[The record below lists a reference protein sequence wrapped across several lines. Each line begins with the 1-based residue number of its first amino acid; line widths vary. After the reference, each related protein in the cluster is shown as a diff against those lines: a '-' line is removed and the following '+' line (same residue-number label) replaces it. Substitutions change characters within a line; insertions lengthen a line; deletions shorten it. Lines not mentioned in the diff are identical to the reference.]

1 MLLRKYLLLV
11 IRWKWLLI
19 LGLVFGMA
27 GGYSGSL
34 LATPIYQAN
43 TKVMV
48 AQSGQNQPSDITA
61 YLNSQQ
67 LTETY
72 VQLLKTELVME
83 TVYERLGL
91 TVDPG
96 HLGDGITAKS
106 IANTQL
112 IQITVED
119 SDPKKAQLIANAFV
133 AVLLE
138 QNDSIQSSR
147 YSFMEE
153 SLQVQKLQM
162 EMQITELQN
171 QIDTLSTKTLAEQK
185 KVMEDQITTL
195 QTEISNLEK
204 DIATT
209 TPTPS
214 GQNSTLDDKISR
226 LAQLRSLL
234 SLYQQNYNTLV
245 VTGQL
250 PVETNSSVDSQLSLM
265 RTTLTLYQQIYVSIL
280 NNLETTRL
288 ARMQNT
294 PNVVQ
299 IEAATLPVK
308 PVRPRVFLNTALAGV
323 IGLFVAV
330 VWIFIKEYVDDTLKT
345 PEDIE
350 KLLGLPVLGS
360 IAKLN
365 FENGAEILYVRKHP
379 RSIISEAFR
388 TLRTNLEFI
397 HPLKTVLVTSPGPE
411 EGKSTIAANLA
422 EIISQVNKQ
431 VILLDADM
439 RKPKVH
445 QILGI
450 PNRIG
455 LSDVFRTHHWEN
467 QDVLR
472 PVGDSKYLRVITSGN
487 IPPNPA
493 DLLGSELMLKFLEE
507 LKKLSDVVV
516 IDSPPSLVSDSQIL
530 STRVDGVIVVI
541 KPGFTRINAAKTT
554 VEQMKRSG
562 AKLIGVVING
572 IPKEYSYYYGGSYYS
587 SDQEKMYDG
596 YVEEGEVGN
605 KK

>member
-1 MLLRKYLLLV
+1 
-11 IRWKWLLI
+11 
-19 LGLVFGMA
+19 
-27 GGYSGSL
+27 
-34 LATPIYQAN
+34 
-43 TKVMV
+43 
-48 AQSGQNQPSDITA
+48 
-61 YLNSQQ
+61 
-67 LTETY
+67 
-72 VQLLKTELVME
+72 
-83 TVYERLGL
+83 
-91 TVDPG
+91 
-96 HLGDGITAKS
+96 
-106 IANTQL
+106 
-112 IQITVED
+112 
-119 SDPKKAQLIANAFV
+119 
-133 AVLLE
+133 
-138 QNDSIQSSR
+138 
-147 YSFMEE
+147 
-153 SLQVQKLQM
+153 
-162 EMQITELQN
+162 
-171 QIDTLSTKTLAEQK
+171 
-185 KVMEDQITTL
+185 
-195 QTEISNLEK
+195 
-204 DIATT
+204 
-209 TPTPS
+209 
-214 GQNSTLDDKISR
+214 
-226 LAQLRSLL
+226 
-234 SLYQQNYNTLV
+234 
-245 VTGQL
+245 
-250 PVETNSSVDSQLSLM
+250 
-265 RTTLTLYQQIYVSIL
+265 
-280 NNLETTRL
+280 
-288 ARMQNT
+288 MQNT

-507 LKKLSDVVV
+507 LKKLSDIVV